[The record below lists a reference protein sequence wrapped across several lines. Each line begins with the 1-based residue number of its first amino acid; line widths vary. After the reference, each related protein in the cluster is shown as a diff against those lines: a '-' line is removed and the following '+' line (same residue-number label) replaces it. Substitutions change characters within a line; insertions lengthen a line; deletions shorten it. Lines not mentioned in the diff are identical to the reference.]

1 MTTHRMTQD
10 SADRTRHA
18 RGTRGPTAPA
28 RPRTSRFVAYEGG
41 RVSVAL
47 ADGSLIDDCELVS
60 VGRGRAETIWVFT
73 GEGDVFIPF
82 AELLDLWPTMS
93 SGNVPAA

>member
-60 VGRGRAETIWVFT
+60 VGRGRADTLWVLA
-73 GEGDVFIPF
+73 GAGDVFIPL
-82 AELLDLWPTMS
+82 AAVIDLWPAPPAPRD
-93 SGNVPAA
+93 PAA